1 MGPMILSFFLSGCVG
16 IPLGIFICLTLYN
29 KIKHEECREKG
40 LVLQDIIKTYAIIQC
55 ITWPLLL
62 CLFGIA
68 TLLMSDSSIFKV
80 VIVIITRFVFI
91 FIRSYTGF
99 NSLIIAT
106 CKYFFIVIEP
116 MADTH
121 DIQRTKRALVLSSFL
136 VPILFSILHEATF
149 IRAVFW
155 DQLFGIQYSNVG
167 IANDSHFND
176 DHAWNNTTNMTIQSP
191 IFTLINFYCSSRLI
205 NALYVVCLIMFIMM
219 RSNLIEGFIYL
230 HIFIHDRR

>member
-1 MGPMILSFFLSGCVG
+1 MGPMILSFFISGCVG

-40 LVLQDIIKTYAIIQC
+40 QVLQHIIKTYAIIQC

-68 TLLMSDSSIFKV
+68 TLLISNSSMYKLIV
-80 VIVIITRFVFI
+80 VIITRFLYI

-99 NSLIIAT
+99 NSLIIAI
-106 CKYFFIVIEP
+106 CKYFFVVLEP

-136 VPILFSILHEATF
+136 VPILFSILHEAT
-149 IRAVFW
+149 IVRADFW
-155 DQLFGIQYSNVG
+155 DQLFGILNCNVG
-167 IANDSHFND
+167 ITNDSYFND
-176 DHAWNNTTNMTIQSP
+176 NYTWNNKTNMTLQSP
-191 IFTLINFYCSSRLI
+191 LFTLFNIYCSPQWM
-205 NALYVVCLIMFIMM
+205 NALNVICIIMFIMM
-219 RSNLIEGFIYL
+219 RSNLVEGFIYL

>member
-1 MGPMILSFFLSGCVG
+1 MILSFFISGCVG

-40 LVLQDIIKTYAIIQC
+40 LVLQHIIKTYAIIQC
-55 ITWPLLL
+55 IMWPLLL

-68 TLLMSDSSIFKV
+68 TLLISNSSMYKLIV
-80 VIVIITRFVFI
+80 VIITRFLYI

-99 NSLIIAT
+99 NSLIIAI
-106 CKYFFIVIEP
+106 CKYFFVVIEP

-136 VPILFSILHEATF
+136 VPILFSILHEATI

-155 DQLFGIQYSNVG
+155 DQLFGIIYSNVE
-167 IANDSHFND
+167 ITSDSYFNVNY
-176 DHAWNNTTNMTIQSP
+176 AWNNQTTATIQSP
-191 IFTLINFYCSSRLI
+191 VFTLINFYFSPQLM
-205 NALYVVCLIMFIMM
+205 NALNVACLIMFIMM
-219 RSNLIEGFIYL
+219 RSNLVEGFIYL